1 MATAKSKSGGLPMIR
16 AGMGDVD
23 SETVEVWSDDDHRRA
38 TGLLTILSPDGMA
51 NVANVANVDR
61 TAMPALSA
69 AAARDAYRTMLRMRV
84 LGERA
89 RALVSDGRIAGYPDT
104 RGAEAAIIGAAAAL
118 AADDVIVPGP
128 REAGVALHRGLP
140 VAALAAQ
147 LYGNA
152 NDIGRGHQPAGHAV
166 APRALNVT
174 PASLLPA
181 TQLPHAAGIAWA
193 MKMQGKAQL
202 ALAYLDRVATSAED
216 FHAGLNFAAV
226 FAVPAVFVC
235 ANDAAAGAAAAVPE
249 TMSETLAIKALTYGM
264 PGVRVDGADLFA
276 VYAATA
282 AAAAR
287 ARSGGGPTFIEA
299 VVSDADPLDRVRLW
313 LTNQNLDADSL
324 RKQVED
330 EVDAALTA
338 EAKVGPPAL
347 HTMIENVYS
356 TPPAALEEALR
367 TKR

>member
-1 MATAKSKSGGLPMIR
+1 MATAPRADKLPPIR
-16 AGMGDVD
+16 AGMGDID
-23 SETVEVWSDDDHRRA
+23 APAVEVWSDEDQRRA
-38 TGLLTILSPDGMA
+38 TGLLTLLSPDGQLNRA
-51 NVANVANVDR
+51 
-61 TAMPALSA
+61 AMPALSA
-69 AAARDAYRTMLRMRV
+69 EAARDAYRTMLRMRA

-89 RALVSDGRIAGYPDT
+89 RALVSEGRIAGYPDA
-104 RGAEAAIIGAAAAL
+104 RGAEAAIVGAAAAL
-118 AADDVIVPGP
+118 VADDYIVPGP
-128 REAGVALHRGLP
+128 REAAVALHRGLP

-147 LYGNA
+147 IYGNA

-166 APRALNVT
+166 SPRALNVT

-193 MKMQGKAQL
+193 MKMQRRPQL

-226 FAVPAVFVC
+226 FCVPAVFVC

-249 TMSETLAIKALTYGM
+249 TMSETLAVKALAYGM
-264 PGVRVDGADLFA
+264 PGVRVDGGDLFA

-282 AAAAR
+282 EAAERAR
-287 ARSGGGPTFIEA
+287 AGRGPTFIEA
-299 VVSDADPLDRVRLW
+299 VISADDPLDRLRLW
-313 LTNQNLDADSL
+313 LTSQKLVDDASL
-324 RKQVED
+324 RKQVEA
-330 EVDAALTA
+330 EIAAAFDA

-347 HTMIENVYS
+347 HTMIEHVVS

-367 TKR
+367 RH

>member
-1 MATAKSKSGGLPMIR
+1 MATAKSKNGGLPMIR

-38 TGLLTILSPDGMA
+38 TGLLTILSPDGK
-51 NVANVANVDR
+51 ANVDK
-61 TAMPALSA
+61 TAMPALSPE
-69 AAARDAYRTMLRMRV
+69 AARDAYRTMLRIRV

-89 RALVSDGRIAGYPDT
+89 RALVSEGRIAGYPDT
-104 RGAEAAIIGAAAAL
+104 RGAEAAIVGAAAAL

-128 REAGVALHRGLP
+128 REAAVALHRGLP

-147 LYGNA
+147 LFGNA

-166 APRALNVT
+166 SPRALNVT

-193 MKMQGKAQL
+193 MKMQRKAQL

-235 ANDAAAGAAAAVPE
+235 VNDAAAGAAAAVPE

-282 AAAAR
+282 AAAER

-299 VVSDADPLDRVRLW
+299 VVSSSSSSDPLDRLRLW
-313 LTNQNLDADSL
+313 LTAHKVDVAACTRKSRPRSPRRWTPNQG
-324 RKQVED
+324 R
-330 EVDAALTA
+330 
-338 EAKVGPPAL
+338 PAR
-347 HTMIENVYS
+347 HTMIEDVYS
-356 TPPAALEEALR
+356 TPPAALEDALR
-367 TKR
+367 SGR

>member
-1 MATAKSKSGGLPMIR
+1 MIR
-16 AGMGDVD
+16 AGMGDLD

-38 TGLLTILSPDGMA
+38 TGLLTILSPDGQ
-51 NVANVANVDR
+51 VDR
-61 TAMPALSA
+61 AAMPALSA
-69 AAARDAYRTMLRMRV
+69 EVVRDLYRTMLRMRV

-89 RALVSDGRIAGYPDT
+89 RALVAEGRIAGYPDT
-104 RGAEAAIIGAAAAL
+104 RGAEAAIVGAAAAL
-118 AADDVIVPGP
+118 SADDVIVPGP
-128 REAGVALHRGLP
+128 REAVVALHRGLP
-140 VAALAAQ
+140 IAALAAQ

-166 APRALNVT
+166 SPRALNVT

-181 TQLPHAAGIAWA
+181 TQLPHAVGIAWA
-193 MKMQGKAQL
+193 MKMQHKAQL

-235 ANDAAAGAAAAVPE
+235 ANDAAAAAAAAVPE
-249 TMSETLAIKALTYGM
+249 TLAETLAIKALTYGM
-264 PGVRVDGADLFA
+264 PGVRVDGADVFA

-282 AAAAR
+282 AAAER
-287 ARSGGGPTFIEA
+287 ARRGGGPTFIEA
-299 VVSDADPLDRVRLW
+299 VIAGDDPLDRLRVW
-313 LTNQNLDADSL
+313 LTNGKLIDDAAL
-324 RKQVED
+324 RK
-330 EVDAALTA
+330 EVDAEIAAALEA

-347 HTMIENVYS
+347 HTMIEDVYS

>member
-1 MATAKSKSGGLPMIR
+1 
-16 AGMGDVD
+16 MGDIEAP
-23 SETVEVWSDDDHRRA
+23 SVEVWSDDDHRRA
-38 TGLLTILSPDGMA
+38 TGLLTILSPDGK
-51 NVANVANVDR
+51 ANVANVDT
-61 TAMPALSA
+61 TAMPALSVE
-69 AAARDAYRTMLRMRV
+69 AARDAYRTMLRIRV

-89 RALVSDGRIAGYPDT
+89 RALVSEGRIAGYPDA

-118 AADDVIVPGP
+118 TADDVIVPGP
-128 REAGVALHRGLP
+128 RHAAVALHRGLP

-147 LYGNA
+147 LFGNA

-166 APRALNVT
+166 SPRALNVT

-193 MKMQGKAQL
+193 MKMQGRAQL

-216 FHAGLNFAAV
+216 FHAGVNFAAV

-282 AAAAR
+282 AAAER

-299 VVSDADPLDRVRLW
+299 VVASDSAPSSDPLDRLRLW
-313 LTNQNLDADSL
+313 LTAQKVDAGSL
-324 RKQVED
+324 RQQVED
-330 EVDAALTA
+330 EIDAALAA
-338 EAKVGPPAL
+338 ESKVGPPAL
-347 HTMIENVYS
+347 HTMIEDVYS
-356 TPPAALEEALR
+356 TPPAALEDALR
-367 TKR
+367 TRGR